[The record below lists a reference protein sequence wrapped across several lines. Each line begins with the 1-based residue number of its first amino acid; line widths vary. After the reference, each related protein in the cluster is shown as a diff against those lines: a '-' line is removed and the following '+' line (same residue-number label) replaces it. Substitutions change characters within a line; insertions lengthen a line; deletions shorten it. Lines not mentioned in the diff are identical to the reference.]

1 MWKNFESYT
10 FNTCNLLYIN
20 HTSVKLLF
28 KSKFNTKIIKHV
40 DSLKDYV
47 HMHTAKK
54 QTKLARHLMRTRN

>member
-10 FNTCNLLYIN
+10 FNMCNLLYIN

-47 HMHTAKK
+47 HMHTAKNK
-54 QTKLARHLMRTRN
+54 QN